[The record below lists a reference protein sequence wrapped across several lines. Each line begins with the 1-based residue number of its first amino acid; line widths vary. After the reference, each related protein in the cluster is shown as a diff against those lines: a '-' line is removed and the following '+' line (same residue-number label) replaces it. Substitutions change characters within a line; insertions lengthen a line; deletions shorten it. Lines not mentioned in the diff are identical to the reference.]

1 MGLYA
6 TRTFALLHVRDRA
19 QQRAA
24 ATMPRMKRIL
34 AALAALTMSLAAH
47 AAPWWSAFG
56 EPALDGVMQAAGDVD
71 DTAQLA
77 LVQSWIVARVQ
88 QSRLTLVRQLLQAA
102 RAEQALLM
110 NAEPG
115 PARDPALAA
124 VGQRIEQAEAALD
137 QLVSERNQHLL
148 AMAATAHLDPNE
160 LAKRLAGTSGPA
172 VPLVAAPAPGA
183 DDNGPTL
190 AALAREAARLQQLQR
205 ARELEFQARQA
216 RERAGDSNQVA
227 TLQTWQQ
234 LMLDTDRTTVAA
246 GKLALAWA
254 QWLPARQR

>member
-1 MGLYA
+1 
-6 TRTFALLHVRDRA
+6 
-19 QQRAA
+19 
-24 ATMPRMKRIL
+24 MKQIL

-47 AAPWWSAFG
+47 AAPWWSAFD
-56 EPALDGVMQAAGDVD
+56 EPVLDDVMQAAGRVD
-71 DTAQLA
+71 DAAQLA

-88 QSRLTLVRQLLQAA
+88 QSRLVLVRQLLEAA

-115 PARDPALAA
+115 PTRDPALAA
-124 VGQRIEQAEAALD
+124 VGQRVAEAEAVIDELTR
-137 QLVSERNQHLL
+137 ERNQHLL
-148 AMAATAHLDPNE
+148 ALAAGAHIEPNE
-160 LAKRLAGTSGPA
+160 LARRLAKAATRA
-172 VPLVAAPAPGA
+172 VPLVEAPAPGA
-183 DDNGPTL
+183 GDNGPTL

-216 RERAGDSNQVA
+216 RERAGDSDQVA
-227 TLQTWQQ
+227 TLQVWQQ